1 MSYERIHL
9 AIDEGIATLTLD
21 QPKTMNA
28 LSVPLQEEVRE
39 ALKELRGRD
48 DVKAL
53 ILTGTGKA
61 FCSGADLG
69 SMSPGGDGGPS
80 LGTQTK
86 NLMKELSNPLALEL
100 RELPFPVVS
109 AVNGAAAGA
118 GASIA
123 LAADIVVAGKS
134 AYFLFPFIPK
144 LGILPDLGATWILP
158 RLIGRARA
166 MAVSLLGERI
176 HGPEAVEQGL
186 IWKCTDDDQLPAEA
200 LALARR
206 LASGPAHAAPE
217 MRAALD
223 KADTATL
230 AEQLAYE
237 AERQNDLID
246 SPTFQEGVRAFLEKR
261 APKF

>member
-9 AIDEGIATLTLD
+9 AIEEGIATLTLD

-28 LSVPLQEEVRE
+28 MSVPLQEEVRD
-39 ALKELRGRD
+39 ALQEIRSRD
-48 DVKAL
+48 DIKVL

-69 SMSPGGDGGPS
+69 SMSPDSDGPS
-80 LGTQTK
+80 LGIQVK
-86 NLMKELSNPLALEL
+86 NLMEDLSNPMALEL
-100 RELPFPVVS
+100 RDLPFPVVS

-166 MAVSLLGERI
+166 MAVSLLGERMY
-176 HGPEAVEQGL
+176 GDDAVRDGL
-186 IWKCTDDDQLPAEA
+186 IWKAVPDEDLQSEA
-200 LALARR
+200 IAIARR
-206 LASGPAHAAPE
+206 LAAGPNHAAPE
-217 MRAALD
+217 LRQAFD
-223 KADTATL
+223 RADTATL

-237 AERQNDLID
+237 AERQQGLID
-246 SPTFQEGVRAFLEKR
+246 SPTFQEGVMAFLEKR
-261 APKF
+261 EPRF

>member
-9 AIDEGIATLTLD
+9 AIEEGIATLTLD

-28 LSVPLQEEVRE
+28 MSVPLQQEMRE
-39 ALKELRGRD
+39 ALQALRSRD
-48 DVKAL
+48 DIRAL
-53 ILTGTGKA
+53 VITGTGKA

-69 SMSPGGDGGPS
+69 SMGPDADGPS
-80 LGTQTK
+80 LGTQVK
-86 NLMKELSNPLALEL
+86 NLMEELSNPLAMDL

-123 LAADIVVAGKS
+123 LAGDIVVAGKS

-158 RLIGRARA
+158 RLIGRAKA
-166 MAVSLLGERI
+166 MAVSLLGERLY
-176 HGPEAVEQGL
+176 GDDAVREGL
-186 IWKCTDDDQLPAEA
+186 IWKCVADENLQTEA
-200 LALARR
+200 AAVAHR
-206 LASGPAHAAPE
+206 LATGPSHAAPVLRE
-217 MRAALD
+217 AFDRAD
-223 KADTATL
+223 NATL

-237 AERQNDLID
+237 AERQQGLID
-246 SPTFQEGVRAFLEKR
+246 SPTFQEGVKAFLEKR
-261 APKF
+261 NPKF

>member
-9 AIDEGIATLTLD
+9 AIEEGIATLTLD

-28 LSVPLQEEVRE
+28 MSVPLQQEVMS
-39 ALKELRGRD
+39 ALDELSSRD
-48 DVKAL
+48 DITAL
-53 ILTGTGKA
+53 IVTGTGKA

-69 SMSPGGDGGPS
+69 SMSPDTDGPS
-80 LGTQTK
+80 LGNQVK
-86 NLMKELSNPLALEL
+86 NLMQELSNPLALRL
-100 RELPFPVVS
+100 RALPFPVVS

-123 LAADIVVAGKS
+123 LAGDIVVAGKS

-166 MAVSLLGERI
+166 MAVSLLGDRI
-176 HGPEAVEQGL
+176 YGEAAVSEGL
-186 IWKCTDDDQLPAEA
+186 IWKCVADEDLQNEA

-206 LASGPAHAAPE
+206 VAAGPNHAAPE
-217 MRAALD
+217 LREAFDRADNAS
-223 KADTATL
+223 L

-237 AERQNDLID
+237 AERQQDLID
-246 SPTFQEGVRAFLEKR
+246 RPTFEEGVRAFLEKR
-261 APKF
+261 DPKF